1 MDLRNCFDPW
11 LNQEVADGSSY
22 ERVRQMTEYQ
32 PLTGTYSC
40 SCKLG
45 VIRCS
50 AIDIPC
56 CDSVSQEFKG
66 MKESVK
72 VDYRGKSAF
81 RNCRFLSSVSATTR
95 PTQATRR
102 TSSTP

>member
-1 MDLRNCFDPW
+1 MSTPNVSYQKEYGPPKFALLKYCFSNEEYALHATITAFNITSLQSTDCFDPW

-45 VIRCS
+45 VIRCT
-50 AIDIPC
+50 
-56 CDSVSQEFKG
+56 G
-66 MKESVK
+66 
-72 VDYRGKSAF
+72 
-81 RNCRFLSSVSATTR
+81 
-95 PTQATRR
+95 
-102 TSSTP
+102 